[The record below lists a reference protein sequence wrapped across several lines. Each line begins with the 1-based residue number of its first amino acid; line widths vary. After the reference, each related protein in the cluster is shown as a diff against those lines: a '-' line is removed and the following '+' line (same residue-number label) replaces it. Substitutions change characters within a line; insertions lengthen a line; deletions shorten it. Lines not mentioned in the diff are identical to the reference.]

1 MKQFIDHANC
11 LVSLLFNEYIFKLYI
26 NVNNMITDGV
36 FYIHSQRDQ
45 HAVVEIKKLP
55 NFTVITDPKF
65 FESAEI
71 SGVSQVT
78 ANSSLRMTSFE
89 FSNLL
94 VVLTNI
100 FMKKVYLQTGFV
112 SA

>member
-1 MKQFIDHANC
+1 MVF
-11 LVSLLFNEYIFKLYI
+11 
-26 NVNNMITDGV
+26 

-112 SA
+112 SAWSIILVCLPGLLHAGFNLSSVQ